1 MSHWNLDWISH
12 GPEMPLYPGAP
23 RLGLGLWNS
32 IAGTIIVEILML
44 AAGVW
49 RYLRATRALD
59 RTGRYAF
66 IAYVG
71 LLLALYVGDRFS
83 GPPGSVAEIAWS
95 VIIAGAIL
103 IPWAGWFDRHRALGA
118 RS

>member
-1 MSHWNLDWISH
+1 MSHWILDWISH
-12 GPEMPLYPGAP
+12 GPDMPLYRGGP

-59 RTGRYAF
+59 RTGRYALSPTLGYCWRCMWA
-66 IAYVG
+66 IAS
-71 LLLALYVGDRFS
+71 ADRRAVS
-83 GPPGSVAEIAWS
+83 PKLPG
-95 VIIAGAIL
+95 AGSSRELSSFPGQGGSTVTA
-103 IPWAGWFDRHRALGA
+103 P
-118 RS
+118 

>member
-1 MSHWNLDWISH
+1 MSHWILDWISH
-12 GPEMPLYPGAP
+12 GPDMPLYPGGP

-32 IAGTIIVEILML
+32 IAGTIIVEILMF

-95 VIIAGAIL
+95 GIIEGA